1 MLSLCFGF
9 TQFTE
14 GAFWSATTYSAGP
27 YTSAATG
34 VLNTGGNL
42 PGFLAPL
49 VGLMIDQ
56 LGWIA
61 TLASGSV
68 FALTGAVLWLLIRV
82 DPHLKGSTTE
92 DRGSGQAGGAASPQH
107 PLARPSPGTVQ

>member
-49 VGLMIDQ
+49 VGLMVDQ
-56 LGWIA
+56 LGWIS
-61 TLASGSV
+61 TLASGSI
-68 FALTGAVLWLLIRV
+68 FALAGALLWLFVRLQPGPAAADDV
-82 DPHLKGSTTE
+82 HVV
-92 DRGSGQAGGAASPQH
+92 GGAGSAILP
-107 PLARPSPGTVQ
+107 